1 MDHIYGVPTNQ
12 DLGVR
17 RAGRPELPLSEMAY
31 LRQLATRLLSPNLHL
46 PRKVKLSG
54 SGARMSLHDEACLML
69 GWNNPPRGL
78 FCRRSGRATIRSR
91 HDHVVAPPGGYVMME
106 RIAEASPGFKA
117 RIAGV
122 FYLIGGLAYVVA
134 ENFVRGRL
142 VVYGDAAAT
151 ATNILAQEPL
161 FRLGFASALI
171 CVACY
176 IAVTALFYNLFKPVN
191 RSLSLLA
198 AFFSLVGCAILVFG
212 SVFQLAPLVVLGG
225 SQYLN
230 VFKVEQLRALA
241 LMFLELNTQADNICV
256 IFFGVY
262 CLLIGYLIFRSA
274 FLPRILG
281 ALMVFAGLGWLTFL
295 SPPLANYLSPYNV
308 VLGFFAELALCL
320 WLLVM
325 GVTFNDGRSRP
336 AQRGD
341 GDRSAP
347 MHS

>member
-1 MDHIYGVPTNQ
+1 
-12 DLGVR
+12 
-17 RAGRPELPLSEMAY
+17 
-31 LRQLATRLLSPNLHL
+31 
-46 PRKVKLSG
+46 
-54 SGARMSLHDEACLML
+54 
-69 GWNNPPRGL
+69 
-78 FCRRSGRATIRSR
+78 
-91 HDHVVAPPGGYVMME
+91 
-106 RIAEASPGFKA
+106 
-117 RIAGV
+117 
-122 FYLIGGLAYVVA
+122 
-134 ENFVRGRL
+134 
-142 VVYGDAAAT
+142 
-151 ATNILAQEPL
+151 
-161 FRLGFASALI
+161 
-171 CVACY
+171 
-176 IAVTALFYNLFKPVN
+176 
-191 RSLSLLA
+191 
-198 AFFSLVGCAILVFG
+198 
-212 SVFQLAPLVVLGG
+212 LGG

-295 SPPLANYLSPYNV
+295 SPPLANYLSPYNL